1 MIKKYGPISA
11 PIRAERTNC
20 AVEGGYIMREKRIS
34 KFKHLPKFVIVSALV
49 LLLTIGILPL
59 GFRAEAAAHSHRVC
73 EGTSCKDTSHS
84 AITWTV
90 YKKSFKYTNHV
101 ACIYLSKDTSATLTV
116 DSGNTLYLCLNGK
129 TLTGRIVVNGTL
141 HLCDCVGTG
150 IVNGGNKGTASAITG
165 ESSST
170 IYYYNGTLKGGKG
183 ANDEF
188 VPLYTDGIIKLYD
201 VPKFETPCDY
211 DIRGLSANFIQICR
225 TLDQPAKPARVN
237 FGTGVSSVDMT
248 KQTQVTLTS
257 GWYVNMGNV
266 PKPTDYFSPRNNRY
280 AKIELSGGN
289 VVLRRNR
296 VTFVDG
302 NSKST
307 DYAKYKGGTLAFL
320 PTPSRTGYTFK
331 GWFTAQSGGT
341 KITTSTVF
349 EDDTTVYAQWTANTY
364 TVRFDIN
371 YTGGT
376 NPTSQ
381 TVTYGSTYGTL
392 PKPTRSGYTFMGWY
406 TALNG
411 GTLIRNGTM
420 VSTASNHTLYA
431 HWKVIEIISVE
442 ITWGTME
449 FTYCDGDWDPDT
461 HTYINGY
468 WAPNA
473 TGSDLVTVVNTG
485 NVAVSVTFGYEK
497 TNTAVSAAFSIDGNG
512 TNITTPVALLV
523 NDTKKVRL
531 TLTGKP
537 SGTMS
542 KATLGTVKITL
553 R

>member
-1 MIKKYGPISA
+1 
-11 PIRAERTNC
+11 
-20 AVEGGYIMREKRIS
+20 
-34 KFKHLPKFVIVSALV
+34 
-49 LLLTIGILPL
+49 
-59 GFRAEAAAHSHRVC
+59 
-73 EGTSCKDTSHS
+73 
-84 AITWTV
+84 
-90 YKKSFKYTNHV
+90 
-101 ACIYLSKDTSATLTV
+101 
-116 DSGNTLYLCLNGK
+116 
-129 TLTGRIVVNGTL
+129 
-141 HLCDCVGTG
+141 
-150 IVNGGNKGTASAITG
+150 
-165 ESSST
+165 
-170 IYYYNGTLKGGKG
+170 
-183 ANDEF
+183 
-188 VPLYTDGIIKLYD
+188 
-201 VPKFETPCDY
+201 
-211 DIRGLSANFIQICR
+211 
-225 TLDQPAKPARVN
+225 
-237 FGTGVSSVDMT
+237 
-248 KQTQVTLTS
+248 
-257 GWYVNMGNV
+257 MGNV

-307 DYAKYKGGTLAFL
+307 DYAKYKGGTLASL

-431 HWKVIEIISVE
+431 HWKVTEIISVE